1 MRWSFRT
8 LCDDISGAGAMIKL
22 RWYYP
27 SPFSY
32 LKWTSTY
39 MLVEHFDRQL
49 VLALQREDVGKL
61 ESSVFHVGQFS
72 CQLKSTMTC
81 TFLHQTFCC
90 SVADPIKLFF
100 FADEEFFHFFLL
112 SEVVLL
118 SMNFFSVLLT
128 RKINSENWKMKKK
141 VL

>member
-1 MRWSFRT
+1 
-8 LCDDISGAGAMIKL
+8 
-22 RWYYP
+22 
-27 SPFSY
+27 
-32 LKWTSTY
+32 

-81 TFLHQTFCC
+81 IFLYQTFCC

-100 FADEEFFHFFLL
+100 FADEEFFHFLL
-112 SEVVLL
+112 LREVVLL
-118 SMNFFSVLLT
+118 SMNFFSMLLT
-128 RKINSENWKMKKK
+128 RKLNSENWKMKKFFFVISATEMHFEESEVAARMIDFPWK
-141 VL
+141 SEFILKLAKENFKD